1 MAVRVSPRIALFPA
15 LLLLALLA
23 AAPANAADPGRWTEV
38 RSSPIPIF
46 YYQGVAVDPAR
57 NFFFD
62 GISWGL
68 YRSDPALKETG
79 KNDRVVPEDVTT
91 REGYNHVGDIA
102 YDTAEGGRVLLPLE
116 CYYPG
121 TKPNANT
128 CGTGAIGVADPK
140 TLKQRYYVKLDPQDI
155 KKAMW
160 CEVSPDGKLLWTQQD
175 NDLLAY
181 SMADVTKANAAPGG
195 KLLRPV
201 RRLTGAVPPTG
212 ITGAVFVDDRLYV
225 AGADDSLYQ
234 VWSIDVRDGSRRLE
248 IEKQVFGESE
258 GLAAIDAFGG
268 HLHWII
274 TPIDS
279 KGRPSTYSG
288 NVLVTFKARKGVRPT
303 PVATIAAS
311 RASLKAGKRTRVTFT
326 VKRTVGTLTL
336 PAAGAAVRFAGKT
349 FTTDDKGRVTAV
361 VALTKPTS
369 ASVRLPGARTAKVA
383 VGIS

>member
-1 MAVRVSPRIALFPA
+1 VSRSRVLAPAV
-15 LLLLALLA
+15 LLLALLA
-23 AAPANAADPGRWTEV
+23 AAPAAHAADPGRWVEV

-68 YRSDPALKETG
+68 YRTDPALKETG
-79 KNDRVVPEDVTT
+79 KTDRVIPEDVTT

-121 TKPNANT
+121 TRPSANT
-128 CGTGAIGVADPK
+128 CGTGAIGVADPR

-160 CEVSPDGKLLWTQQD
+160 NEVSPDGKLLWTQQD

-181 SMADVTKANAAPGG
+181 SMRDVTQANAAPGG

-201 RRLTGAVPPTG
+201 RKLAGAVPPTG

-279 KGRPSTYSG
+279 KGRPSTYGG

-303 PVATIAAS
+303 PVASIVAS
-311 RASLKAGKRTRVTFT
+311 RATVRAGKRTKVTFT

-336 PAAGAAVRFAGKT
+336 PAAGAAVRFAGRT
-349 FTTDDKGRVTAV
+349 FTTDAKGRATAV
-361 VALTKPTS
+361 VALTKRTS
-369 ASVRLPGARTAKVA
+369 ASVRLPGARTAKVT
-383 VGIS
+383 VGVAG